1 MTMKI
6 MIILPNE
13 AWKLISEYKN
23 QGVTHF
29 MLYCIHQ
36 CRVNEVSGIKVITKA
51 NNTQALPAS
60 RLPSQPPPHATA
72 ASDFSFQAL
81 SDICSC
87 SIITSLHS
95 EFVSPLIAFFVCQR
109 YSNLSQSAEKKRKE
123 IFQVSAIT

>member
-23 QGVTHF
+23 QGATHF

-60 RLPSQPPPHATA
+60 RLPSQPPLMQQLPPIFHFKHYLIYVAV
-72 ASDFSFQAL
+72 AL
-81 SDICSC
+81 
-87 SIITSLHS
+87 
-95 EFVSPLIAFFVCQR
+95 
-109 YSNLSQSAEKKRKE
+109 
-123 IFQVSAIT
+123 

>member
-60 RLPSQPPPHATA
+60 RL
-72 ASDFSFQAL
+72 
-81 SDICSC
+81 
-87 SIITSLHS
+87 
-95 EFVSPLIAFFVCQR
+95 
-109 YSNLSQSAEKKRKE
+109 LSQTLPPLMQQLPP
-123 IFQVSAIT
+123 IFHFKHYLTYVAVAL